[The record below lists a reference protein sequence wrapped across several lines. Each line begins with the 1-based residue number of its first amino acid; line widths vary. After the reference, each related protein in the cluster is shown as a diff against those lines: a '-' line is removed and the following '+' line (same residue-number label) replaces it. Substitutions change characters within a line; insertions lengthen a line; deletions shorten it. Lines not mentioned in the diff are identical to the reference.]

1 MKHVI
6 SKVVMACGLAL
17 GLTSGVAVAQT
28 AVGPAKP
35 DIERGQQ
42 LYMNG
47 DPARG
52 IATCIACH
60 GTDGLSMVPIYPH
73 IAGQSYEYVLAQL
86 KNFKNIEGK
95 NHSHRRNQNA
105 MLMAPNVIQMTEEE
119 MKDLALY
126 VSSLE
131 LTTPSIAEHAADQ
144 ELVQRGRQIWRGG
157 IPERNVPA
165 CASCHGAD
173 GNGIPGQYPR
183 LSGQVPSYLYEQ
195 LIAFADGERDNAGT
209 ENHMAEIANR
219 MSRQD
224 IKAVADYAAGIR

>member
-1 MKHVI
+1 
-6 SKVVMACGLAL
+6 
-17 GLTSGVAVAQT
+17 
-28 AVGPAKP
+28 
-35 DIERGQQ
+35 
-42 LYMNG
+42 
-47 DPARG
+47 
-52 IATCIACH
+52 
-60 GTDGLSMVPIYPH
+60 
-73 IAGQSYEYVLAQL
+73 
-86 KNFKNIEGK
+86 
-95 NHSHRRNQNA
+95 
-105 MLMAPNVIQMTEEE
+105 

-183 LSGQVPSYLYEQ
+183 LSGQIPSYLHEQ
-195 LIAFADGERDNAGT
+195 LIAFADGERDNAGAD
-209 ENHMAEIANR
+209 NHMAEIANR
-219 MSRQD
+219 LSRQD

>member
-6 SKVVMACGLAL
+6 SKIVMAGGLAL
-17 GLTSGVAVAQT
+17 SMASGAALAQT
-28 AVGPAKP
+28 AVGPVKP
-35 DIERGQQ
+35 DFERGQQ

-60 GTDGLSMVPIYPH
+60 GADGMSMVSLYPH
-73 IAGQSYEYVLAQL
+73 IAGQSYEYILNQL
-86 KNFKNIEGK
+86 KNFKVPEGATQ
-95 NHSHRRNQNA
+95 SHRRNQNA
-105 MLMAPNVIQMTEEE
+105 MLMAPNVVQMTEQE
-119 MKDLALY
+119 MADLALF

-131 LTTPSIAEHAADQ
+131 LTKPSVAELAADQ
-144 ELVQRGRQIWRGG
+144 VMVQRGRQIWRGG

-173 GNGIPGQYPR
+173 GHGIPGQYPR

-195 LIAFADGERDNAGT
+195 LIAFADGDRDNAGT

>member
-6 SKVVMACGLAL
+6 SKIVMACGLAV

-28 AVGPAKP
+28 AVGPEKP
-35 DIERGQQ
+35 DIERGEQ
-42 LYMNG
+42 LYMAG

-52 IATCIACH
+52 IATCVACH
-60 GTDGLSMVPIYPH
+60 GTDGMSAVPLYPH
-73 IAGQSYEYVLAQL
+73 IAGQSYEYIYAQL
-86 KNFKNIEGK
+86 KNFKNIEGETF
-95 NHSHRRNQNA
+95 SHRRNQNA
-105 MLMAPNVIQMTEEE
+105 LLMAPNVVQMTEEE
-119 MKDLALY
+119 MADLALY
-126 VSSLE
+126 VSNLE
-131 LTTPSIAEHAADQ
+131 LSTPAIAELAADQ
-144 ELVQRGRQIWRGG
+144 DLVQRGRQIWRGG
-157 IPERNVPA
+157 IPDRNVPA

-183 LSGQVPSYLYEQ
+183 LSGQVPNYLFEQ

-219 MSRQD
+219 LSRQD

>member
-52 IATCIACH
+52 IATCVACH
-60 GTDGLSMVPIYPH
+60 GVEGMSMVPIYPH
-73 IAGQSYEYVLAQL
+73 IAGQSYEYIFAQL

-95 NHSHRRNQNA
+95 NYSPRRNQNA
-105 MLMAPNVIQMTEEE
+105 MLMAPNVVQMTEEE

-157 IPERNVPA
+157 IPERKVPA

>member
-28 AVGPAKP
+28 AVGPEKP
-35 DIERGQQ
+35 SIERGEQ
-42 LYMNG
+42 LYMAG

-60 GTDGLSMVPIYPH
+60 GPAGMSMVPIYPH
-73 IAGQSYEYVLAQL
+73 IAGQSYEYILNQL
-86 KNFKNIEGK
+86 KNFKNIEGESY
-95 NHSHRRNQNA
+95 SHRRNQNA
-105 MLMAPNVIQMTEEE
+105 MLMAPNVVQMTEQE

-126 VSSLE
+126 VSTLE
-131 LTTPSIAEHAADQ
+131 LTKPAIAENAADQ
-144 ELVQRGRQIWRGG
+144 ELVQRGREIWRGG

-165 CASCHGAD
+165 CASCHGVD
-173 GNGIPGQYPR
+173 GNGMPGQYPR
-183 LSGQVPSYLYEQ
+183 VSGQVPSYLHEQ

>member
-6 SKVVMACGLAL
+6 SKIVMACGLAL
-17 GLTSGVAVAQT
+17 GVASGAAVAQT
-28 AVGPAKP
+28 AVGPVKP

-42 LYMNG
+42 LYMTG

-52 IATCIACH
+52 ITTCIACH
-60 GTDGLSMVPIYPH
+60 GMDGVSLVPIYPH
-73 IAGQSYEYVLAQL
+73 IAGQSYEYILAQL
-86 KNFKNIEGK
+86 KNFKVVEGT
-95 NHSHRRNQNA
+95 NQSHRRTQNA
-105 MLMAPNVIQMTEEE
+105 MLMAPNVVQMTEQE
-119 MKDLALY
+119 MADLALF

-131 LTTPSIAEHAADQ
+131 LTSPAIAEMAADQ
-144 ELVQRGRQIWRGG
+144 EMVQRGRQIWRGG
-157 IPERNVPA
+157 IADRNVPA

-173 GNGIPGQYPR
+173 GHGIPGQYPR
-183 LSGQVPSYLYEQ
+183 LSGQIPSYLAEQ

-209 ENHMAEIANR
+209 DNHMAEIANR